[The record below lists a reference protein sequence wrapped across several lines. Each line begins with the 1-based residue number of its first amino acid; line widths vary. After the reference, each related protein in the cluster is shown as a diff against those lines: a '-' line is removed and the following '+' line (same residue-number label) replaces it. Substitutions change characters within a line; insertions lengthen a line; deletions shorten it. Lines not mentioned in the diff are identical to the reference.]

1 VTDDRNIELKQG
13 RIPDGLAGQRLDQ
26 ALAVIFSE
34 HSRSQL
40 QQWIRDGLVRLE
52 GRSPRA
58 RDKVHGGERVELRV
72 PVARVVE
79 SSPQALPLTIVY
91 EDDTLI
97 VIDKPAGMVVHPG
110 AGNPDGT
117 LLNALLHHDPGLAAV
132 PRAGI
137 VHRLDKDT
145 SGLLVIAR
153 TDVARRHLT
162 EQLKARTVKR
172 IYTAVVRGVMVAG
185 GTVEA
190 PVGRH
195 ARDRTR
201 MAVTSRGRPA
211 VSHYRVVARYRAHTR
226 VQVRLETGRTHQ
238 IRVHLAH
245 AGYPLVGDPVY
256 GGRLHIP
263 ADAGPRLQAVL
274 RGFRRQAL
282 HAGSLALV
290 HPVSGEPQQWDSA
303 LPEDMCEL
311 IDALEEDAREHGLD
325 LAVS

>member
-1 VTDDRNIELKQG
+1 VTDDQDIELKLG
-13 RIPDGLAGQRLDQ
+13 RIPQGLAGQRLDQ
-26 ALAVIFSE
+26 ALAAIFPE

-40 QQWIRDGLVRLE
+40 QQWIREGLVRVD
-52 GRSPRA
+52 GREPRA
-58 RDKVHGGERVELRV
+58 RDKVHGDERVELRV
-72 PVARVVE
+72 PASRAVE
-79 SSPQALPLTIVY
+79 WSAQPLPLALVY
-91 EDDTLI
+91 EDDTL
-97 VIDKPAGMVVHPG
+97 VVVNKPAGMVVHPG
-110 AGNPDGT
+110 AGNVDGT
-117 LLNALLHHDPGLAAV
+117 LLNALLHHDPGLAAI

-153 TDVARRHLT
+153 TDTARRHLT

-172 IYTAVVRGVMVAG
+172 VYTAIVRGVMVAG

-201 MAVTSRGRPA
+201 MAVTARGRPA
-211 VSHYRVVARYRAHTR
+211 VSHYRIVARYRAHTR
-226 VQVRLETGRTHQ
+226 VQVHLETGRTHQ

-245 AGYPLVGDPVY
+245 VGHPIVGDPVY
-256 GGRLHIP
+256 GGRQYIP

-282 HAGSLALV
+282 HAGSLGLI
-290 HPVSGEPQQWDSA
+290 HPASGEQRHWDCP
-303 LPEDMCEL
+303 LPEDMREL
-311 IDALEEDAREHGLD
+311 IDALEEDARDHGLD
-325 LAVS
+325 VAVS